1 MKGKVKKMNQRRIQ
15 YYMVS
20 SKIASLR
27 WGTGPLS
34 YHKSCQKISM
44 KKQISR
50 KTECTQSKH
59 MAEKMNSEK

>member
-1 MKGKVKKMNQRRIQ
+1 MKGKVKKMNQRRIH

-20 SKIASLR
+20 STIASLR

-34 YHKSCQKISM
+34 YHKSCKKISM
-44 KKQISR
+44 KKQISQ